1 MMDGLAALTS
11 VNMKDVQRSA
21 EEFHHDFPQVDPK
34 NLKWGERLFLRSA
47 RDAYTLSLMR
57 SKKDEIRSLGARPC
71 VRCGEITCSWCEG
84 CTVPQP
90 WALCSRCD
98 EAGILCPRCTSE
110 NKLWHLVKR
119 MDEPGQ
125 PEGCACYCRDVE
137 FSLNVLLVGC
147 PNHLSIPHWVSEF
160 FQHEKP

>member
-57 SKKDEIRSLGARPC
+57 SKQDEIRSLGARPC
-71 VRCGEITCSWCEG
+71 VRCGEITCS
-84 CTVPQP
+84 
-90 WALCSRCD
+90 RCD
-98 EAGILCPRCTSE
+98 EASILCPRCTSE

-119 MDEPGQ
+119 MDEPGR
-125 PEGCACYCRDVE
+125 PEGCAAYCRDVE
-137 FSLNVLLVGC
+137 F
-147 PNHLSIPHWVSEF
+147 P
-160 FQHEKP
+160 